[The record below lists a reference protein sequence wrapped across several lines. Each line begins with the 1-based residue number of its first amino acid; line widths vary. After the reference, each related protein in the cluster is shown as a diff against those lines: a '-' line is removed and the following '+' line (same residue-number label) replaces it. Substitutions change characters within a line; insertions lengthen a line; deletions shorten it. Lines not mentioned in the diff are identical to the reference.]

1 MKSIKESIRK
11 HIAIME
17 DTHKPE
23 LTLYKAINKY
33 FKEFGPERGMMV
45 LEKIL
50 MDISKKH
57 GPSQVTDKSV
67 GPKSVGGATI
77 HEMMNEED
85 ESVEDIGDSLLTSEK
100 FEEILNTTY
109 ASDFSDE
116 FEYADNII
124 YDLISDYVD
133 TEIEEDLI
141 DYIKEVYGYQLL
153 DLYRSGND
161 DDDDGDND
169 LEYFV

>member
-1 MKSIKESIRK
+1 MKSIRESIRK
-11 HIAIME
+11 HITIME

-33 FKEFGPERGMMV
+33 FKEFGHERGMNV

-57 GPSQVTDKSV
+57 GPSQVTDKSFAPV
-67 GPKSVGGATI
+67 PVGGVTI

-85 ESVEDIGDSLLTSEK
+85 KSVEDIGDSLLTSEK
-100 FEEILNTTY
+100 FEEILNKTY

-124 YDLISDYVD
+124 YYLISDYVD
-133 TEIEEDLI
+133 TEIEEELF
-141 DYIKEVYGYQLL
+141 DYIKDVYGDQLL

>member
-1 MKSIKESIRK
+1 MKSIRESIRK
-11 HIAIME
+11 HITIME

-67 GPKSVGGATI
+67 GPKPVGGVTI

-124 YDLISDYVD
+124 YYLISDYVD
-133 TEIEEDLI
+133 TEIEEELI
-141 DYIKEVYGYQLL
+141 DYIKDVYGDQLL

>member
-11 HIAIME
+11 NITLME
-17 DTHKPE
+17 DEHKPE
-23 LTLYKAINKY
+23 LSLYKAINKY

-45 LEKIL
+45 LDRIL
-50 MDISKKH
+50 KEIAKKH
-57 GPSQVTDKSV
+57 GPSQMTDKSFAPV
-67 GPKSVGGATI
+67 PIGGVTI
-77 HEMMNEED
+77 HEMMDED
-85 ESVEDIGDSLLTSEK
+85 ESIDDIGDSLIQSEK

-124 YDLISDYVD
+124 SYLISDYAG
-133 TEIEEDLI
+133 TSIEEDLI
-141 DYIKEVYGYQLL
+141 DYIKDVYGEQLL
-153 DLYRSGND
+153 DLYRSDED
-161 DDDDGDND
+161 DDKDGDND

>member
-1 MKSIKESIRK
+1 MKSIRESIRK
-11 HIAIME
+11 HITIME

-124 YDLISDYVD
+124 SYLISDYAG
-133 TEIEEDLI
+133 TAIEEDLI
-141 DYIKEVYGYQLL
+141 DYIKDVYGEQLL
-153 DLYRSGND
+153 DLYRSGD
-161 DDDDGDND
+161 DDDNDGDDD

>member
-17 DTHKPE
+17 DAHKPE
-23 LTLYKAINKY
+23 LSLYKAINKY
-33 FKEFGPERGMMV
+33 FKEFGHERGMNV

-67 GPKSVGGATI
+67 GPKSIGGVTI

-85 ESVEDIGDSLLTSEK
+85 ESVEDIGDSLLNSEK

-124 YDLISDYVD
+124 YYLISDYAG
-133 TEIEEDLI
+133 TAIEEDLI
-141 DYIKEVYGYQLL
+141 DYIKDVYGEQLL
-153 DLYRSGND
+153 DLYKSGDDND
-161 DDDDGDND
+161 NDGDDD

>member
-11 HIAIME
+11 NISLME
-17 DTHKPE
+17 DEHKPE
-23 LTLYKAINKY
+23 LSLYKAINKY

-45 LEKIL
+45 LDRIL
-50 MDISKKH
+50 KEIAKKH
-57 GPSQVTDKSV
+57 GPSQITDKSFAPV
-67 GPKSVGGATI
+67 PIGGVTI
-77 HEMMNEED
+77 HEMMDED
-85 ESVEDIGDSLLTSEK
+85 ESIDDIGDSLIQSEK

-124 YDLISDYVD
+124 YYLISDYAG
-133 TEIEEDLI
+133 TAIEEDLI
-141 DYIKEVYGYQLL
+141 DYIKDVYGEQLL
-153 DLYRSGND
+153 DLYRSDED
-161 DDDDGDND
+161 DDKDGDND

>member
-11 HIAIME
+11 HITIME
-17 DTHKPE
+17 DAHKPE
-23 LTLYKAINKY
+23 LTLYKSINKY
-33 FKEFGPERGMMV
+33 FKEFGHERGMMV

-57 GPSQVTDKSV
+57 GPSQVSDKSFAPV
-67 GPKSVGGATI
+67 PVGGATI
-77 HEMMNEED
+77 HEMMDEN
-85 ESVEDIGDSLLTSEK
+85 ESVDDIGDSLLNSEK

-124 YDLISDYVD
+124 YYLISDYVD
-133 TEIEEDLI
+133 TEIEEELI
-141 DYIKEVYGYQLL
+141 DYIKDVYGEQLL
-153 DLYRSGND
+153 DLYRSGD
-161 DDDDGDND
+161 DEDNDGDDD

>member
-17 DTHKPE
+17 DAHKPE
-23 LTLYKAINKY
+23 LSLYKAINKY
-33 FKEFGPERGMMV
+33 FKEFGHERGMNV

-67 GPKSVGGATI
+67 GPKSVGGVTI

-85 ESVEDIGDSLLTSEK
+85 ESVEDIGDSLLNSEK

-109 ASDFSDE
+109 SSDFSDE

-124 YDLISDYVD
+124 YYLISDYVD
-133 TEIEEDLI
+133 TEIEEELI
-141 DYIKEVYGYQLL
+141 DYIKDVYGYQLL

-161 DDDDGDND
+161 DDDDGDDD
-169 LEYFV
+169 LEYFI

>member
-11 HIAIME
+11 NITLME
-17 DTHKPE
+17 DEHKPE
-23 LTLYKAINKY
+23 LSLYKAINKY

-45 LEKIL
+45 LDRIL
-50 MDISKKH
+50 KEIAKKH
-57 GPSQVTDKSV
+57 GPSQMTDKSFAPV
-67 GPKSVGGATI
+67 PIGGVTI
-77 HEMMNEED
+77 HEMMDED
-85 ESVEDIGDSLLTSEK
+85 ESIDDIGDSLIQSEK

-124 YDLISDYVD
+124 SYLISDYAG
-133 TEIEEDLI
+133 TAIEEDLI
-141 DYIKEVYGYQLL
+141 DYIKDVYGEQLL
-153 DLYRSGND
+153 DLYRSEED
-161 DDDDGDND
+161 DDKDGDND

>member
-1 MKSIKESIRK
+1 MKSIRESIRK
-11 HIAIME
+11 HITIME

-67 GPKSVGGATI
+67 GPKPVGGVTI

-124 YDLISDYVD
+124 YYLISDYVD
-133 TEIEEDLI
+133 TEIEEELI
-141 DYIKEVYGYQLL
+141 DYIKEVYGDQLL

>member
-11 HIAIME
+11 NISLME
-17 DTHKPE
+17 DEHKPE
-23 LTLYKAINKY
+23 LSLYKAINKY

-45 LEKIL
+45 LDRIL
-50 MDISKKH
+50 KEIAKKH
-57 GPSQVTDKSV
+57 GPSQMTDKSIAPV
-67 GPKSVGGATI
+67 PVGGVTI
-77 HEMMNEED
+77 HEMMDED
-85 ESVEDIGDSLLTSEK
+85 ESIDDIGDSLIQSEK

-124 YDLISDYVD
+124 SYLISDYAG
-133 TEIEEDLI
+133 TEMEEDLI
-141 DYIKEVYGYQLL
+141 DYIKDVYGEQLL
-153 DLYRSGND
+153 DLYRSEED
-161 DDDDGDND
+161 DDKDGDND

>member
-11 HIAIME
+11 NITLME
-17 DTHKPE
+17 DEHKPE
-23 LTLYKAINKY
+23 LSLYKAINKY

-45 LEKIL
+45 LDRIL
-50 MDISKKH
+50 KEIAKKH
-57 GPSQVTDKSV
+57 GPSQMTDKSFAPV
-67 GPKSVGGATI
+67 PVGGVTI
-77 HEMMNEED
+77 HEMMDED
-85 ESVEDIGDSLLTSEK
+85 ESIDDIGDSLIQSEK

-124 YDLISDYVD
+124 SYLISDYAG
-133 TEIEEDLI
+133 TAIEEDLI
-141 DYIKEVYGYQLL
+141 DYIKDVYGEQLL
-153 DLYRSGND
+153 DLYRSEED
-161 DDDDGDND
+161 DDKDGDND

>member
-1 MKSIKESIRK
+1 MKSIRESIRK
-11 HIAIME
+11 HITIME

-67 GPKSVGGATI
+67 GPKSVGGVTI

-124 YDLISDYVD
+124 YYLISDYVD
-133 TEIEEDLI
+133 TEIEEELI
-141 DYIKEVYGYQLL
+141 DYIKDVYGDQLL

>member
-11 HIAIME
+11 HITIME

-57 GPSQVTDKSV
+57 GPSHVSDKSFAPV
-67 GPKSVGGATI
+67 PVDGVTI
-77 HEMMNEED
+77 HEMMEEE
-85 ESVEDIGDSLLTSEK
+85 ESVDKIGDSLIQSEK
-100 FEEILNTTY
+100 FNEILKNTY

-124 YDLISDYVD
+124 YYLISDYVD
-133 TEIEEDLI
+133 TEIEEELI
-141 DYIKEVYGYQLL
+141 DYIKEVYGESLL
-153 DLYRSGND
+153 DLYRSGD
-161 DDDDGDND
+161 DSDNDGDDD

>member
-17 DTHKPE
+17 DAHKPE
-23 LTLYKAINKY
+23 LSLYKAINKY
-33 FKEFGPERGMMV
+33 FKEFGHERGMNV

-57 GPSQVTDKSV
+57 GPSQVSDKSFAPV
-67 GPKSVGGATI
+67 PVDGVTI

-85 ESVEDIGDSLLTSEK
+85 ESVEDIGDSLLNSEK

-141 DYIKEVYGYQLL
+141 DYIKEVYGDQLL
-153 DLYRSGND
+153 DLFRSGND
-161 DDDDGDND
+161 DDDDGDDD
-169 LEYFV
+169 LEYFI

>member
-11 HIAIME
+11 NITLME
-17 DTHKPE
+17 DEHKPE
-23 LTLYKAINKY
+23 LSLYKAINKY

-45 LEKIL
+45 LDRIL
-50 MDISKKH
+50 KEIAKKH
-57 GPSQVTDKSV
+57 GPSQMTDKSFAPV
-67 GPKSVGGATI
+67 PVGGVTI
-77 HEMMNEED
+77 HEMMDED
-85 ESVEDIGDSLLTSEK
+85 ESIDDIGDSLIQSEK

-124 YDLISDYVD
+124 YYLISDYAG
-133 TEIEEDLI
+133 TAIEEDLI
-141 DYIKEVYGYQLL
+141 DYIKDVYGEQLL
-153 DLYRSGND
+153 DLYRSGD
-161 DDDDGDND
+161 DDDNDGDDD

>member
-11 HIAIME
+11 NITLME
-17 DTHKPE
+17 DEHKPE
-23 LTLYKAINKY
+23 LSLYKAINKY

-45 LEKIL
+45 LDRIL
-50 MDISKKH
+50 KEIAKKH
-57 GPSQVTDKSV
+57 GPSQMTDKSFAPV
-67 GPKSVGGATI
+67 PIGGVTI
-77 HEMMNEED
+77 HEMMDED
-85 ESVEDIGDSLLTSEK
+85 ESIDDIGDSLIQSEK

-124 YDLISDYVD
+124 SYLISDYAG
-133 TEIEEDLI
+133 TAIEEDLI
-141 DYIKEVYGYQLL
+141 DYIKDVYGEQLL
-153 DLYRSGND
+153 DLYKSGDDND
-161 DDDDGDND
+161 NDGDDD

>member
-1 MKSIKESIRK
+1 MKSIRESIRK
-11 HIAIME
+11 HITIME
-17 DTHKPE
+17 DAHKPE
-23 LTLYKAINKY
+23 LTLYKTINKY

-57 GPSQVTDKSV
+57 GPSQVSDKSV
-67 GPKSVGGATI
+67 APVPVAGVTI
-77 HEMMNEED
+77 YEMMDED
-85 ESVEDIGDSLLTSEK
+85 ESVDDIGDSLLNSEK

-124 YDLISDYVD
+124 YYLISDYVD
-133 TEIEEDLI
+133 TEIEEELI
-141 DYIKEVYGYQLL
+141 DYIKEVYGDQLL

-161 DDDDGDND
+161 DDDDGDDD
-169 LEYFV
+169 LEYFI

>member
-11 HIAIME
+11 NITLME
-17 DTHKPE
+17 DEHKPE
-23 LTLYKAINKY
+23 LSLYKAINKY

-45 LEKIL
+45 LDRIL
-50 MDISKKH
+50 KEIAKKH
-57 GPSQVTDKSV
+57 GPSQMTDKSFAPV
-67 GPKSVGGATI
+67 PVAGVTI
-77 HEMMNEED
+77 HEMMDED
-85 ESVEDIGDSLLTSEK
+85 ESIDDIGDSLIQSEK

-124 YDLISDYVD
+124 YYLISDYAG
-133 TEIEEDLI
+133 TAIEEDLI
-141 DYIKEVYGYQLL
+141 DYIKDVYGEQLL
-153 DLYRSGND
+153 DLYRSGD
-161 DDDDGDND
+161 DSDNDGDDD